1 MGKIIKYEFR
11 KQRTARLLILFWLL
25 AGVIAF
31 TVGTLTKGDTMPGL
45 SLGLILLGTFFACF
59 YTGIESL
66 LVFNKDLRTKQS
78 HMLWMVPKSV
88 WEILGGKFI
97 AAILQMTVVFAA
109 FAAAMAVCLTV
120 DTVTTGGFKAIFDFL
135 QEAARAF
142 LQVEIP
148 VDTILQFFL
157 FWFLAWTTT
166 IMIGFLAIIISR
178 TLFLKS
184 RFSGLFSFVLFLLFN
199 WLIESGYSLL
209 CRAFDPMTA
218 DINIPSLL
226 YYAVVCVC
234 LFGLS
239 GLLADKKLSV

>member
-11 KQRTARLLILFWLL
+11 KQRTARLLILFGLL
-25 AGVIAF
+25 ACSVAFIIGALTNDNMQGIAF
-31 TVGTLTKGDTMPGL
+31 ALM
-45 SLGLILLGTFFACF
+45 LLGTLFACF

-66 LVFNKDLRTKQS
+66 LVFNKDLRTRQS

-109 FAAAMAVCLTV
+109 FAAALALCLTV
-120 DTVTTGGFKAIFDFL
+120 DAVTTGGFKAVFEFL
-135 QEAARAF
+135 QEASRAL

-148 VDTILQFFL
+148 VDAVLQFFL

-166 IMIGFLAIIISR
+166 IMIGFLAIIVSR

-209 CRAFDPMTA
+209 CRTFDLMAA

-226 YYAVVCVC
+226 YYAVVCIG

-239 GLLADKKLSV
+239 GVLADKKLSV